1 MDRQKALKKGMSEN
15 VNPGGA
21 LEWLYRMFALI
32 KSMFTANLPELA
44 DVEESRTE
52 PFMVVAWTRAH
63 ADATDQ
69 IKALE
74 AEHERPGHTQ
84 EGRDRLNESIDFYH
98 QILAIPDTIKILDV
112 VRSDNPDR
120 VDHMIASMAKR
131 WKGLACL
138 TLRGPGIALRCN
150 RKVRRAAIARERRA
164 NRRADRQMLR
174 LEKAARLRA
183 RLDA

>member
-1 MDRQKALKKGMSEN
+1 MDNQKALKKGMSEK

-21 LEWLYRMFALI
+21 LAWLYRMYSLLAA
-32 KSMFTANLPELA
+32 MFTRDLPELE
-44 DVEESRTE
+44 DVKESETE

-63 ADATDQ
+63 AEARDQ

-74 AEHERPGHTQ
+74 AALDNPRTDDPSFEFEVRTI
-84 EGRDRLNESIDFYH
+84 RESIDFYRA
-98 QILAIPDTIKILDV
+98 ILEEPDTIKILDV

-150 RKVRRAAIARERRA
+150 RKVRRAAISRERRA

-174 LEKAARLRA
+174 LEKAARR
-183 RLDA
+183 RS